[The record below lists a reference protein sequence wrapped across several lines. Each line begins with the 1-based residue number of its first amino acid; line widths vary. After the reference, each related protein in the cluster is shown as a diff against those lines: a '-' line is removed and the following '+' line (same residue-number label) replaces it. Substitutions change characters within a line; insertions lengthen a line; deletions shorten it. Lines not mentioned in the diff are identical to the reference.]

1 MTNQTASTCENVISP
16 TLCIDDNG
24 VIFGANQGACEL
36 SGYQQNEISQLNLS
50 EILTAQPFNET
61 LTVQSLRSNQAIELQ
76 ILHKNGQKVPVQYY
90 ISRNKQL
97 DQYLLMLHDLSGVK
111 GTEKKLTIQLDR
123 MQALGNIDRA
133 IISTMDISF
142 ITDVVFDQI
151 SSQLQM
157 ECSLLYLQ
165 TNNSQQL
172 SCQYSRGLAALRGNG
187 SLVENPRPIMA
198 NRVAASGEMIVIEDP
213 IHTHPF
219 SDEDLTFPYQE
230 INFYAGAPLFNLGE
244 TIGVLEVCSTKPF
257 SPDPEWKLYFQM
269 IAGQAAIAI
278 VHVNQFHD
286 IRRLNAEL
294 LNSYENTLEGWAKVL
309 EFKDRETK
317 GHSDRVTQMTVNLG
331 KALSLT
337 AEELVHLKRGAVL
350 HDIGKL
356 CIPEKIL
363 FKDGPLDDAEWEIM
377 KQHPIYAQEFVAD
390 IQFLQPATNILLFHH
405 ERWDGSGYPLGLKGK
420 QIPLGA
426 RIFMVIDVWDA
437 LSYDRPYRKAWPE
450 EKVREYLQV
459 NAGVLFDP
467 EIVERF
473 LKMI

>member
-1 MTNQTASTCENVISP
+1 
-16 TLCIDDNG
+16 
-24 VIFGANQGACEL
+24 
-36 SGYQQNEISQLNLS
+36 
-50 EILTAQPFNET
+50 
-61 LTVQSLRSNQAIELQ
+61 
-76 ILHKNGQKVPVQYY
+76 
-90 ISRNKQL
+90 
-97 DQYLLMLHDLSGVK
+97 
-111 GTEKKLTIQLDR
+111 
-123 MQALGNIDRA
+123 
-133 IISTMDISF
+133 MDISF

-151 SSQLQM
+151 CSQLNM
-157 ECSLLYLQ
+157 ECGLLYMRP
-165 TNNSQQL
+165 NSSQQL
-172 SCQYSRGLAALRGNG
+172 SCKYSRGLALLNGN
-187 SLVENPRPIMA
+187 SSQTDNPEPNLA
-198 NRVAASGEMIVIEDP
+198 NRVVASDEMIIIEDLSRS
-213 IHTHPF
+213 HQF
-219 SDEDLTFPYQE
+219 SEEELTFPYHKFK
-230 INFYAGAPLFNLGE
+230 FYAGVPLFNLGE
-244 TIGVLEVCSTKPF
+244 SIGVLEVGSTQPF
-257 SPDPEWKLYFQM
+257 SPDPEWKIFFNM

-317 GHSDRVTQMTVNLG
+317 GHSDRVTKMALKLG
-331 KALSLT
+331 KGMGLT
-337 AEELVHLKRGAVL
+337 AEELVHLRRGAVL

-363 FKDGPLDDAEWEIM
+363 FKDGPLNEAEWEIM

-437 LSYDRPYRKAWPE
+437 LSHDRPYRKAWPE
-450 EKVREYLQV
+450 ERVLEYLQV

-467 EIVERF
+467 EIVEIF
-473 LKMI
+473 LRMI

>member
-1 MTNQTASTCENVISP
+1 MTNQIALICDNVLSP

-24 VIFGANQGACEL
+24 VIFSANLEACKL
-36 SGYQQNEISQLNLS
+36 SGYQKNEISQLTLS
-50 EILTAQPFNET
+50 EILTVQPFNET
-61 LTVQSLRSNQAIELQ
+61 VTVQSLRSNQTTELQ
-76 ILHKNGQKVPVQYY
+76 ILHKNGERVPVQYY
-90 ISRNKQL
+90 ISRDVDL
-97 DQYLLMLHDLSGVK
+97 DQYLLMLYDLSGAE
-111 GTEKKLTIQLDR
+111 GTEKKLTVQLER
-123 MQALGNIDRA
+123 MHALGNIDRA

-151 SSQLQM
+151 CSQLNI
-157 ECSLLYLQ
+157 ECSLLYMRP
-165 TNNSQQL
+165 NSSQQL
-172 SCQYSRGLAALRGNG
+172 SCQYSRGLSLLNGN
-187 SLVENPRPIMA
+187 SSQTDSPEPILA
-198 NRVAASGEMIVIEDP
+198 NRVVASDEMIIIEDLSRS
-213 IHTHPF
+213 HQF
-219 SDEDLTFPYQE
+219 SEEELTFPYHKFR
-230 INFYAGAPLFNLGE
+230 FYAGVPLFNLGE
-244 TIGVLEVCSTKPF
+244 PIGVLEVGSTKPF
-257 SPDPEWKLYFQM
+257 SPDPEWKIFFTM

-317 GHSDRVTQMTVNLG
+317 GHSDRVTNMALKLG
-331 KALSLT
+331 KAIGLT
-337 AEELVHLKRGAVL
+337 AEELVHLRRGAIL

-363 FKDGPLDDAEWEIM
+363 FKEGPLNDAEWEIM

-390 IQFLQPATNILLFHH
+390 IHFLQPATNILLFHH

-437 LSYDRPYRKAWPE
+437 LSHDRPYRKAWPKE
-450 EKVREYLQV
+450 RVLEYLQV

-467 EIVERF
+467 EIVEIF
-473 LKMI
+473 LRMI